1 MMRNRSLA
9 VFAALAL
16 AGCGEATTEAVPTKP
31 IVLKP
36 EAAPVAAAQP
46 APSADELLTDRVKSA
61 LRDAR
66 EVEGQGVGVAASG
79 GVVTL
84 YGTASAPEASRKL
97 AQFVAGIEGVASV
110 VNKLVVMAGS

>member
-1 MMRNRSLA
+1 MEAMMMRNRSLA

-79 GVVTL
+79 GVVPL

-97 AQFVAGIEGVASV
+97 AQFVAGIE
-110 VNKLVVMAGS
+110 